1 MDFFTTSSFRV
12 SLADLTKRSK
22 DGYQTV
28 VKDICDALQSM
39 SDDILR
45 NTNDRVYQYPEY
57 RVVKLRLP
65 NTGQNL
71 SRPKG
76 FRLIYYV
83 SLKHDN
89 VVLLRVYPKRGPKS
103 AIYLTKA
110 EYTRLQN
117 EAYCESD
124 SKSLHQVDITHQLAE
139 LSVEG
144 SLHH

>member
-1 MDFFTTSSFRV
+1 MNFFTTSTFRE

-65 NTGQNL
+65 NSGQNL

-103 AIYLTKA
+103 ALDLTNA

-117 EAYCESD
+117 EAYYESE
-124 SKSLHQVDITHQLAE
+124 SKTLHQVDITHQLAE

>member
-1 MDFFTTSSFRV
+1 MDFFTTSSFRE

-65 NTGQNL
+65 NSGQNL

-103 AIYLTKA
+103 AIDLTNA

-117 EAYCESD
+117 EAYYESE
-124 SKSLHQVDITHQLAE
+124 SNTLHQVDITHQLAE